1 MGESV
6 VKTIYKAEYA
16 DLLILLRQ
24 KRLDAG
30 VTQVDLCRK
39 LDVPNSFV
47 GKVERGERRLDVI
60 ELQAIC
66 RILGIKL
73 QALMD
78 ELDQRQRR

>member
-1 MGESV
+1 MGGPV

-30 VTQVDLCRK
+30 VTQVGLCRS
-39 LDVPNSFV
+39 LGVPDSFI

-73 QALMD
+73 QDFMD